1 MARALALLCREAKP
15 STPRFAE
22 HRRLGLL
29 RPRGS
34 GEVQAG
40 MSWPGK
46 VNVDAAACAGW
57 KQWGQWGLWGRLSD
71 TGLGAAGK
79 MQRLLDQRPPRGM
92 CKLAF
97 ALRRRSLPL
106 LPSRFKGE

>member
-1 MARALALLCREAKP
+1 MLK
-15 STPRFAE
+15 FAE
-22 HRRLGLL
+22 HQRLGALL
-29 RPRGS
+29 PQGS
-34 GEVQAG
+34 GTAQAG
-40 MSWPGK
+40 MPQPGK

-57 KQWGQWGLWGRLSD
+57 KQQGQPGHWGQSD

-97 ALRRRSLPL
+97 ALQRRSLPL
-106 LPSRFKGE
+106 LSSRFKGE